1 MLLKSIKHLIFF
13 FLIVLLFKFR
23 LQSLDKCSSKCDR
36 SSLRHKSG
44 NKLSLELSSNLTASK
59 TCVTPCCTPKQSLPQ
74 NLCSSQ
80 IKSVDV
86 NDTDSASDTSK
97 DTCDVSITPT
107 EERISNGS
115 VESIVASLIESK
127 PVPIISCTNT
137 DSTSVRDSNS
147 NSLGYVSLK
156 DEPSKRLALQE
167 QSNIQGLSSTAS
179 CSRSN
184 VREGKEN
191 NPHINITVCS
201 DNSDS
206 QDSKAMKSRQCCDC
220 ESCPCYDKPLG
231 VCHFIKDT
239 DFNGPKVKE
248 CESIEEGYHSME
260 EPHSPGR
267 VKMHLSE
274 ILKQYENWHP
284 EGLEEVPL
292 PE

>member
-1 MLLKSIKHLIFF
+1 M
-13 FLIVLLFKFR
+13 
-23 LQSLDKCSSKCDR
+23 DKCSSDCDKSNL
-36 SSLRHKSG
+36 SSKSSS
-44 NKLSLELSSNLTASK
+44 KLSLELSNNLNASK

-74 NLCSSQ
+74 YLCSSQ
-80 IKSVDV
+80 IKSGEAI
-86 NDTDSASDTSK
+86 DTDSASDSSK

-107 EERISNGS
+107 EEKISNSS
-115 VESIVASLIESK
+115 VESIVTPLVESK
-127 PVPIISCTNT
+127 PVPIIACSST
-137 DSTSVRDSNS
+137 DSTSIRVSSS

-179 CSRSN
+179 CSRLN

-201 DNSDS
+201 ENNDH
-206 QDSKAMKSRQCCDC
+206 QDLKGLKNRQCCDC
-220 ESCPCYDKPLG
+220 EDCPCYDKLLG
-231 VCHFIKDT
+231 MCHFTKDAG
-239 DFNGPKVKE
+239 FSEPKVKE

-267 VKMHLSE
+267 GKMHLSE
-274 ILKQYENWHP
+274 MLKQYENWHP
-284 EGLEEVPL
+284 EGLEEVSL